1 MVTVLGSRR
10 QPDLLLK
17 LLEDMDRRLG
27 PSVARVPRCL
37 FFKAEVITYSTA
49 MNSVSKTGNWP
60 LALGLLRQLEERA
73 SQCGAEGP
81 NLITYNTAIRI
92 SH

>member
-1 MVTVLGSRR
+1 MTL
-10 QPDLLLK
+10 QHT
-17 LLEDMDRRLG
+17 
-27 PSVARVPRCL
+27 
-37 FFKAEVITYSTA
+37 EVITYSTA

-81 NLITYNTAIRI
+81 NLITYNTAISI
-92 SH
+92 SARRKCTRTLAIIVAYV